1 MKFIFTLYITRIN
14 TVNNKSNLL
23 SVIINSLYFR
33 YINPIIKAINK
44 IVKHIPLQLVKKFF
58 IRPGIE
64 HIHIIFS
71 SAVITI
77 SGSGSFPPNIFAN

>member
-1 MKFIFTLYITRIN
+1 MQCNNTLYDIN
-14 TVNNKSNLL
+14 
-23 SVIINSLYFR
+23 VIINSLDFR

-44 IVKHIPLQLVKKFF
+44 TVKHIPLQLVKKFF